1 MKFMSSTP
9 LSFCRKKS
17 CTPQP
22 RKKTFK
28 MAPYDSDDSLDDE
41 QDYTET
47 DVLLGYASKEA
58 NGETVS
64 RLGGRPVSY

>member
-1 MKFMSSTP
+1 
-9 LSFCRKKS
+9 
-17 CTPQP
+17 
-22 RKKTFK
+22 

-64 RLGGRPVSY
+64 RLGGRPVCWLIVEHVLLSLHSFYLFIFF